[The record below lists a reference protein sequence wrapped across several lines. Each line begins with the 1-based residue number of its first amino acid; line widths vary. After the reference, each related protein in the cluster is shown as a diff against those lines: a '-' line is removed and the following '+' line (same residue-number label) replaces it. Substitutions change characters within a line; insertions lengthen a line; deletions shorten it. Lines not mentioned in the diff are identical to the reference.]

1 MRDYDLTIPANGSD
15 QRAIIGNFIKV
26 KTASVELRV
35 RAEDEDGQSVAD
47 LLMSQG
53 AFVNLPSQ
61 FQTVRIENPTGS
73 STTAT
78 LIIGRG
84 VVDDSQ
90 LSGEVTI
97 GQGQTVTQIA
107 DTVATIAAEI
117 IASNTGRRSV
127 AIQNLDSA
135 NEIYIGDNTVTTAN
149 GFKIGP
155 DSGLVIDKAAAA
167 SIWAVS
173 AVGTPAIR
181 ILEELS

>member
-15 QRAIIGNFIKV
+15 RRDVLGNFIKV

-35 RAEDEDGQSVAD
+35 RAEDKDGQSVAD

-53 AFVNLPSQ
+53 AYVNIPAE
-61 FQTVRIENPTGS
+61 FHTVRIENPTGS
-73 STTAT
+73 ITTAT

-90 LSGEVTI
+90 LSGEISI
-97 GQGQTVTQIA
+97 GQGQTLSNSA
-107 DTVATIAAEI
+107 DTVGTTAAEI
-117 IASNTGRRSV
+117 LAANTTRRSV
-127 AIQNLDSA
+127 AIQNLDAS
-135 NEIYIGDNTVTTAN
+135 NEIYIGDSSVTTVN

-167 SIWAVS
+167 SIWAVCAS
-173 AVGTPAIR
+173 GTPAIR
-181 ILEELS
+181 ILEEID